1 MISIFQRNTKGEPK
15 LPLPSE
21 KGDKRL
27 NLSNSGRVVVIDDE
41 WPGVEV
47 LVKSLAKLGVP
58 YYYFDGSIDDLPA
71 NPIEGIRFV
80 FLDIELADTRGAD
93 DKNKA
98 SALAARIF
106 RIVGEGNGPYFIVFW
121 TQHSEVIPYVLE
133 YLAPKAPP
141 VQWINLE
148 KPNKNAPGDEWSI
161 QAVTRKIEDKLNN
174 IGAFR
179 LYVEWENILNL
190 AGAKFV
196 NDFSSLVPRDPDNP
210 TEWSIGT
217 STLFHK
223 LYSTYSGSSAECSAE
238 DKFRGACT
246 LLNQSFS
253 DTLQRATQKGL
264 TLPSGFDLKG
274 GKLADN
280 VIPKINTALFIDSS
294 GNSSI
299 STGSIIFLD
308 DEQFSNDLQKAIF
321 KNGKAPGDLR
331 LCSVIVTP
339 ECDLAHNKIFCRTE
353 NGNESIC
360 HRLLYGLCFPSV
372 GNLDKI
378 CIEKGRDARFVI
390 EPFWHEGKSK
400 TIIFHFG
407 TLSKSHKIE
416 QSGTPAFSL
425 RRDLIFDLQSKA
437 ANHVNRLGNY
447 QLKS

>member
-1 MISIFQRNTKGEPK
+1 M
-15 LPLPSE
+15 PLPSG

-41 WPGVEV
+41 WVGVEN

-58 YYYFDGSIDDLPA
+58 YYYFDGTIDNLPA
-71 NPIEGIRFV
+71 NPIEGIRFL
-80 FLDIELADTRGAD
+80 FLDIELADTRGVD

-98 SALAARIF
+98 SALAARILK
-106 RIVGEGNGPYFIVFW
+106 IVGENNGPYFIVFW
-121 TQHSEVIPYVLE
+121 TQHSEVIHYVLE
-133 YLAPKAPP
+133 YLRPKAPP
-141 VQWINLE
+141 VQWIDLE
-148 KPNKNAPGDEWSI
+148 KPTKDASVDEWSI
-161 QAVTRKIEDKLNN
+161 QAVTHKIEKKLND

-196 NDFSSLVPRDPDNP
+196 NDFSSLVPLDPENP

-217 STLFHK
+217 SALFHK
-223 LYSTYSGSSAECSAE
+223 LYSTYSGSDPECSAD
-238 DKFRGACT
+238 DKFRSACT

-253 DTLQRATQKGL
+253 DTLQRATQKEL
-264 TLPSGFDLKG
+264 TLPSGFDLKAG
-274 GKLADN
+274 ALRDD
-280 VIPKINTALFIDSS
+280 VISKINTALFIDSS
-294 GNSSI
+294 NNSSI
-299 STGSIIFLD
+299 STGSILFLD
-308 DEQFSNDLQKAIF
+308 DVQFSNDLQKAIF
-321 KNGKAPGDLR
+321 ENGKAPADLR

-339 ECDLAHNKIFCRTE
+339 QCDIANNKTFCRTE

-372 GNLDKI
+372 GNLNKI
-378 CIEKGRDARFVI
+378 RIKKGKDAGFVI

-416 QSGTPAFSL
+416 QLGTPAFSL
-425 RRDLIFDLQSKA
+425 RRDLIFDLQSKV

-447 QLKS
+447 QLKP